1 MSLMSVLVI
10 ITANKK
16 KKKTRDKQIRH
27 VYIIN
32 LFVTVTYDIWGTRMS
47 IAYISYM
54 WKD

>member
-16 KKKTRDKQIRH
+16 RKPKDKQIRY

>member
-10 ITANKK
+10 ITANK